1 MIMKNPLKYTVF
13 LFLFLSLFSGLI
25 WATEDNKVALLSSA
39 SQPSDHIGQI
49 TLSLVAILVVIF
61 FAAWMLKRFSAFPGI
76 ASGHLRVLGAISLGQ
91 REKVVLLQVGK
102 EQIVV
107 GVTSSEISLLHKL
120 EEEVEVAEM
129 KPVMSGAF
137 ANRLQEAL
145 SRNKSVVSK
154 KTETPES
161 GNN

>member
-1 MIMKNPLKYTVF
+1 MKKHSVHPIF
-13 LFLFLSLFSGLI
+13 LILLFSLFSGL
-25 WATEDNKVALLSSA
+25 AFAAEDDKVALLNSA
-39 SQPSDHIGQI
+39 SQPTDHLGQI

-61 FAAWMLKRFSAFPGI
+61 LAAWMLKRFSGYPGI

-120 EEEVEVAEM
+120 EEEVEVEEM

-145 SRNKSVVSK
+145 SRNKTAVSK
-154 KTETPES
+154 TSELPEA
-161 GNN
+161 GKN